1 VKREHPNASMLS
13 TRHTVASLLA
23 PLVDPI
29 VPLSFGAPGFAIH
42 SLGFD
47 PQDLAVDLSSRR
59 MVVTGATSGLGFA
72 AARELAAR
80 GAELE
85 LLCRDARRGEDA
97 ARSIS
102 KSTGSMRISV
112 VVSDLASLESVA
124 AAAKELRRRP
134 IDVLIH
140 NAGLLPSERIET
152 PDGLELTFATHVAGP
167 FLLTSMLRTALRDA
181 PVPARVVW
189 VSSGGMYAR
198 RLNVDDPQ
206 WRARAYDGVVAY
218 AETKRAQVVLAE
230 LWADELE
237 AEDVSVSSMH
247 PGWADTPGVAS
258 SIPRFHAITRGFLR
272 TPDQGA
278 DTIVWLAASDAAARV
293 GRGFF
298 FDRRPRLTHWLPS
311 TRESKQERRAL
322 WQLCETLAAPFR

>member
-1 VKREHPNASMLS
+1 MIRAAA
-13 TRHTVASLLA
+13 RLLA
-23 PLVDPI
+23 PLIDPL

-47 PQDLAVDLSSRR
+47 PKDLAVDLTGRR

-72 AARELAAR
+72 AAQELAVR

-97 ARSIS
+97 AR
-102 KSTGSMRISV
+102 RISEVTGNTLVSV
-112 VVSDLASLESVA
+112 VLADLSSLESVA
-124 AAAKELRRRP
+124 AAARELRRRP
-134 IDVLIH
+134 VDVLIH
-140 NAGLLPSERIET
+140 NAGLLPGERTET

-181 PVPARVVW
+181 PASARVVW

-206 WRARAYDGVVAY
+206 WRARAYDGVAAY

-230 LWADELE
+230 LWADEL
-237 AEDVSVSSMH
+237 AADGVAVSSMH

-258 SIPRFHAITRGFLR
+258 SIPRFHAITQAFLR
-272 TPDQGA
+272 TPAQGA
-278 DTIVWLAASDAAARV
+278 DTIVWLAASEAAARV

-298 FDRRPRLTHWLPS
+298 FDRRPRFTHWLPT
-311 TRESKQERRAL
+311 TRESVQERRAL
-322 WQLCETLAAPFR
+322 WQLCEELTAPFR